1 MGAGRACAQAR
12 PANHPALMSPVLE
25 IVGPVRTLRGCIHG
39 IGQPCALGRLRVMEQ
54 FELPSSVADVLGL
67 PQGLAE
73 RLDTR
78 PQGANALARSLL
90 DAYVQLSWQARIPV
104 HDKVSLARGH
114 QADGWVE
121 FRFVV
126 GSWSGEATRTLLAWI
141 QKRFNDAMQGVSA
154 AQQGDTTG
162 VMTTVRP
169 HGFGGVN
176 SFSMVLAALQT
187 GCAVHRLDSRTA
199 VLGTG
204 THSRWVRSLS
214 TDKTS
219 SMSLAFARSKSET
232 ARLLRQAGLPGA
244 QHRLVATVEEALE
257 ACVAIGF
264 PVVVKPND
272 QEQGHGVA
280 AGLEHPK
287 EVASAFSAAV
297 QYSPNVLVER
307 HAQGFTHR
315 LTVALGDVIR
325 VVQRIP
331 GGVTGD
337 GLSSVRELLLAQQQ
351 TKLWRE
357 RVRVTGLP
365 GTTLD
370 EEALEMLS
378 RQTLTPESVVA
389 SGQFVPLRRRDN
401 FSAGGTNVD
410 WSLADVHPDN
420 LRMAKD
426 AAAALRLDIAGIDF
440 ITPDITQSWITHGGT
455 VCEINGIP
463 QLYAATDDPI
473 YEAILRRMFPKGSGV
488 PAILRIVDEAPD
500 AREIES
506 AIAEVARHGGNMV
519 AAVSGLRVD
528 GHVAT
533 AHFESGFEAAHA
545 ALVRQDCRGVI
556 CFLTVNEILQRG
568 LPLASWSQARC
579 SEALTLKWST
589 FATNVRAKLNYMLAG
604 IQVAGLHR

>member
-1 MGAGRACAQAR
+1 
-12 PANHPALMSPVLE
+12 MSPVLE
-25 IVGPVRTLRGCIHG
+25 IVGPVRTLRGCMHG
-39 IGQPCALGRLRVMEQ
+39 IGQPCAMGRLRVREQ
-54 FELPSSVADVLGL
+54 VELPASVADVLGL

-73 RLDTR
+73 RIDAR

-104 HDKVSLARGH
+104 HDKVSLARGRET
-114 QADGWVE
+114 DGWVE

-126 GSWSGEATRTLLAWI
+126 GSWSGEATCTLLAWI
-141 QKRFNDAMQGVSA
+141 QTRFNDAMKGVSA
-154 AQQGDTTG
+154 ELRGDSTG
-162 VMTTVRP
+162 VLASVQP
-169 HGFGGVN
+169 HAFSGVN
-176 SFSMVLAALQT
+176 SFSVVLAALRT
-187 GCAVHRLDSRTA
+187 GCTVHRLDPKTA

-204 THSRWVRSLS
+204 IHSRWVRSLS

-219 SMSLAFARSKSET
+219 SMSLSFARSKAAT
-232 ARLLRQAGLPGA
+232 AILLQQAGLPGA
-244 QHRLVATVEEALE
+244 QHRLVSTVEEALE
-257 ACVAIGF
+257 ACGAIGF

-272 QEQGHGVA
+272 QDQGHGVA
-280 AGLEHPK
+280 AGLEHPAQ
-287 EVASAFSAAV
+287 VASAFSAAA

-315 LTVALGDVIR
+315 LTVTFGDVIR
-325 VVQRIP
+325 VVQRVP

-337 GLSSVRELLLAQQQ
+337 GVSNVRALLLAQQQ

-401 FSAGGTNVD
+401 FSAGGTNVA
-410 WSLADVHPDN
+410 WSVADVHPDN
-420 LRMAKD
+420 VRMAKD

-440 ITPDITQSWITHGGT
+440 ITTDITQSWITHGGT
-455 VCEINGIP
+455 VCEVNGIP
-463 QLYAATDDPI
+463 QLYADTDDPI
-473 YEAILRRMFPKGSGV
+473 YETILGRMFPSGSGV

-500 AREIES
+500 DREIDS
-506 AIAEVARHGGNMV
+506 AVAEVARYGGNVV

-528 GHVAT
+528 GHLAT
-533 AHFESGFEAAHA
+533 AHFESGFEAACA
-545 ALVRQDCRGVI
+545 ALLRQDCRGVI
-556 CFLTVNEILQRG
+556 CFLTVAEILQRG
-568 LPLASWSQARC
+568 LPLASWSQASC
-579 SEALTLKWST
+579 SEALTRKWST
-589 FATNVRAKLNYMLAG
+589 LAANDRAKLNYILAG
-604 IQVAGLHR
+604 IQVAGLHS

>member
-1 MGAGRACAQAR
+1 
-12 PANHPALMSPVLE
+12 MSPALE
-25 IVGPVRTLRGCIHG
+25 IVGPMRSLRGCMHG
-39 IGQPCALGRLRVMEQ
+39 IGQPCAIGLLRVREQ
-54 FELPSSVADVLGL
+54 LELPASVADVLGL

-73 RLDTR
+73 RIDAR

-90 DAYVQLSWQARIPV
+90 YAYVHLSWQARIPV
-104 HDKVSLARGH
+104 HDKVSLALSR

-121 FRFVV
+121 YRFVV
-126 GSWSGEATRTLLAWI
+126 GSWSGEVTRTLLTWI
-141 QKRFNDAMQGVSA
+141 QMRFNEVIQGASPTLR
-154 AQQGDTTG
+154 GDNTG
-162 VMTTVRP
+162 VLAAVRP
-169 HGFGGVN
+169 HRFAGVN

-187 GCAVHRLDSRTA
+187 GCAVQRLDPKTT

-204 THSRWVRSLS
+204 TRSRWVRSLS

-219 SMSLAFARSKSET
+219 SISLGFALLKAET

-244 QHRLVATVEEALE
+244 QNRLVSTAEEALE
-257 ACVAIGF
+257 ACSALGF

-272 QEQGHGVA
+272 QDQGRGVA
-280 AGLEHPK
+280 AGLESP
-287 EVASAFSAAV
+287 EDVERAFSVAAK
-297 QYSPNVLVER
+297 YGPKVLIER

-315 LTVALGDVIR
+315 LTVILGDVIR

-337 GLSSVRELLLAQQQ
+337 GVSSVRDLLLAQQQ
-351 TKLWRE
+351 TSLWRE

-370 EEALEMLS
+370 EEALEMLT

-389 SGQFVPLRRRDN
+389 SDQFIPLRRRDN

-410 WSLADVHPDN
+410 WSVADVHPDN

-440 ITPDITQSWITHGGT
+440 ITTDITQSWITHGGT
-455 VCEINGIP
+455 ICEINGIP

-473 YEAILRRMFPKGSGV
+473 YEEILRRLFPDGTGV
-488 PAILRIVDEAPD
+488 PALLRIVDETPD
-500 AREIES
+500 TRQIDS
-506 AIAEVARHGGNMV
+506 AVAEVAEHGGNV
-519 AAVSGLRVD
+519 VSAVSGLRVD
-528 GHVAT
+528 GRVAT
-533 AHFESGFEAAHA
+533 AGFESGFDAARA

-556 CFLTVNEILQRG
+556 CFLTVTEILQRG
-568 LPLASWSQARC
+568 LPLATWSQASC
-579 SEALTLKWST
+579 SEALTRKWST
-589 FATNVRAKLNYMLAG
+589 LAANERAKLNYMLAG
-604 IQVAGLHR
+604 IQVTGLH